1 MKLFTVFFVLLVV
14 VMLVGDSGGNS
25 EMPLRVSHRHQTRDQ
40 ATKTNKNKT
49 EALRTIHPHEGDSV
63 LSSIVEDGAR
73 RGFEECQKLFY
84 KNTARPWNCP
94 LEMYKKLPIFS
105 NTTFPYATKHSG
117 LIHAINAAAIAY
129 EIAHQCTQNKIPGCG
144 CPKPPK
150 KFNGRRVWTWAWG
163 GCGDNIEFGVK
174 KSKRFTDRLET
185 RNDAVGAVNLYNNK
199 VGREEPAFQ
208 AQCDHDHLD
217 SCDRCDQLTSALFEI
232 EAALTAQAD
241 NLPSDV
247 NEELAF
253 IIKRAKTNILAWKAH
268 ILRSIHQ
275 DAARIDAL
283 GSLDETSAFI
293 VQDWAMK
300 YLPRKYRESQ
310 SDWFGKRGISWH
322 ISVAFRKISDQIEML
337 SFVHVFQP
345 CDQDNCAVLAVME
358 DVIRQLKTTM
368 PGLETVSYRQDNAG
382 CYHCGPVIL
391 CTSTVGAELGVK
403 IKRLDYSDPQGG
415 KGSCDRKAA
424 TIKSHMHIH
433 LNEGHDIETPAQM
446 CDAIQSSGG
455 VPSVSV
461 TLCDSVT
468 KPTMGTYKIDGVS
481 LLSNIE
487 YSSEGI
493 RVWRAYGVGPG
504 RLILQ
509 NSEAPLSDG
518 LPSIVVNQAH
528 PSVFSSTAKRE
539 TTTGNR
545 SSIDAT
551 GDKAETDKEHST
563 PGGTLFTCPEEGCTQ
578 AFLRHSTM
586 IQHLDCGK
594 HKRVLENESLYDKA
608 AREYAQQLEGQALLV
623 PVVTTYTVTTQADQA
638 NRQAMGWA
646 LKSSAS
652 RRTRFTPEQKSY
664 LTTKFKLGEQTGNK
678 ANPAAVARS
687 MMFAKDE
694 NGKRL
699 FSRDDFLTA
708 KQIAGFFS
716 RLASKKAL
724 ADDEDQ
730 VDIEIA
736 VHEACLEE
744 IVNQAVS
751 ETALKHPVVY
761 DAYNLCDMASQ
772 KKLSSFSIA
781 VLKDICTSFDIDTSD
796 VLINRKKPYI
806 DKLNS
811 LCQECACQQ

>member
-1 MKLFTVFFVLLVV
+1 MSEGSTVADHCRIF
-14 VMLVGDSGGNS
+14 
-25 EMPLRVSHRHQTRDQ
+25 
-40 ATKTNKNKT
+40 
-49 EALRTIHPHEGDSV
+49 ALSD
-63 LSSIVEDGAR
+63 
-73 RGFEECQKLFY
+73 
-84 KNTARPWNCP
+84 
-94 LEMYKKLPIFS
+94 
-105 NTTFPYATKHSG
+105 
-117 LIHAINAAAIAY
+117 
-129 EIAHQCTQNKIPGCG
+129 
-144 CPKPPK
+144 PK
-150 KFNGRRVWTWAWG
+150 
-163 GCGDNIEFGVK
+163 
-174 KSKRFTDRLET
+174 
-185 RNDAVGAVNLYNNK
+185 
-199 VGREEPAFQ
+199 EPAFQ

-468 KPTMGTYKIDGVS
+468 NPPMGTYKIDGVS

-545 SSIDAT
+545 SSIHAT

-578 AFLRHSTM
+578 TFLRHSTM
-586 IQHLDCGK
+586 MQHLDCGK

-736 VHEACLEE
+736 AHEACLEE